1 MTVVVT
7 SVIACSS
14 DGEGPSLTASPAV
27 VSTIAPDQTTPL
39 VPTSAPTPPP
49 AGVPTIAPGQTTP
62 IAPTPEPSCSRVPG
76 SSDIAAAPPEVARNA
91 TLWPL
96 PNKDYA
102 GTRSSFDSRI
112 TSETVGDLEPA
123 WEFDFPEST
132 AWGAVASSPL
142 VMDEIVYVQ
151 DLSSNIYAFD
161 FCSGEMLWE
170 RAGEGPSLAPNGLA
184 VGWGKVFA
192 ASSAA
197 DFVALDSSTGDLL
210 WRAPIELTSTEG
222 IDIQPVVYDGLVY
235 LSTAPRSEEGLYQG
249 NATGIIY
256 ALEQETGRIK
266 WEFNTVDSEDI
277 WGNREVNSGGGA
289 WFPVSIDTD
298 RGMTYWGIGN
308 PAPFPGTEEFP
319 NGSSRPGPN
328 LYTDSMVALD
338 HETGELEW
346 YNQVRPHDLFDM
358 DFHIS
363 PILVTTEIDG
373 VARDVALGAG
383 KTGTVH
389 AFDADT
395 GEEYWV
401 TEVGIHL
408 NDDTMEIPPGESVTV
423 YPGLLGGVETHMAYA
438 DGMVYVPVINSPA
451 TFTSTSGKLGS
462 GRAGSV
468 VAIDVKDGSIRWET
482 EFDSWVLGSATIVN
496 DLVLTAAGQTVYWFD
511 RANGDIVGSVEVSAW
526 VNAPL
531 VAAGDT
537 IIIPAGFP
545 LAPGQ
550 KPQLIVLR
558 LPD

>member
-1 MTVVVT
+1 M
-7 SVIACSS
+7 
-14 DGEGPSLTASPAV
+14 
-27 VSTIAPDQTTPL
+27 
-39 VPTSAPTPPP
+39 
-49 AGVPTIAPGQTTP
+49 PGQTTP
-62 IAPTPEPSCSRVPG
+62 LAPTPVAELSPHPAPTPEPSCLRVPE
-76 SSDIAAAPPEVARNA
+76 SSDIAAAPPEVVRNA

-142 VMDEIVYVQ
+142 VMDGVVYVQ
-151 DLSSNIYAFD
+151 DLASNIYAFD
-161 FCSGEMLWE
+161 FCSGEMLWD

-192 ASSAA
+192 ASSAT

-235 LSTAPRSEEGLYQG
+235 LSTAPRSYEGLYQG

-328 LYTDSMVALD
+328 LYTDSVVALD

-363 PILVTTEIDG
+363 PILVTAEIDG
-373 VARDVALGAG
+373 VARDVVLGAG

-408 NDDTMEIPPGESVTV
+408 NDDTTEIQPGESVTV
-423 YPGLLGGVETHMAYA
+423 YPGLLGGVLTHMAYA
-438 DGMVYVPVINSPA
+438 DGMLYVPVLNIP
-451 TFTSTSGKLGS
+451 TTWTSTSFRQGECAKC
-462 GRAGSV
+462 GSV
-468 VAIDVKDGSIRWET
+468 VAIDVRDGSIQWET
-482 EFDSWVLGSATIVN
+482 EFESWVLGSATIVN
-496 DLVLTAAGQTVYWFD
+496 DLVLTAAGSTVYWLD
-511 RANGDIVGSVEVSAW
+511 RATGDIVGSVEVSAV

-531 VAAGDT
+531 VVAGDT
-537 IIIPAGFP
+537 IIIPAGFAV
-545 LAPGQ
+545 APGQ
-550 KPQLIVLR
+550 EPQLVVLR